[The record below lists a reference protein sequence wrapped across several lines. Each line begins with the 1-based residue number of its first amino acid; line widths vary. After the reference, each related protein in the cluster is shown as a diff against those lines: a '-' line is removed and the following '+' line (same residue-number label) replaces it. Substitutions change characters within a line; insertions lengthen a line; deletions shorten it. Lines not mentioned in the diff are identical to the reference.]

1 MKDEAKYPIKAV
13 SKLTGLSQHVIRAWE
28 KRYQAIQPTRTGTNR
43 RLYSEEEI
51 NRLRLL
57 KEAIAQGHN
66 IGNVANMDSEDLK
79 TLITG
84 NGSIAPAQTQPETAP
99 HKPGVSNYLDELIT
113 ATRSLDNKRI
123 ERILLNA
130 SVTLSQPLLIDQ
142 LIIPFLQ
149 KIGELWQ
156 EGSLRIF
163 HEHLASAVIRTF
175 LADLL
180 ATIKT
185 PSHAPILIVTT
196 PSGQYH
202 EIGALIVALT
212 SASVGWQVTY
222 LGPNLP
228 AEEISAAAI
237 EKNARIVLL
246 SIVFPPDDPHLKLE
260 LERIRVLLPD
270 NISIFVGG
278 RASSSYLE
286 TFKKINAT
294 VFSGIKTLRTN
305 LESYHSV

>member
-84 NGSIAPAQTQPETAP
+84 NGSIAPAQTPPETAP
-99 HKPGVSNYLDELIT
+99 DKPGVSNYLDELIA
-113 ATRSLDNKRI
+113 ATQSLDNKRI
-123 ERILLNA
+123 EHILLNA

-270 NISIFVGG
+270 DISIFVGG
-278 RASSSYLE
+278 RATNSYLE
-286 TFKKINAT
+286 TLKKINAT
-294 VFSGIKTLRTN
+294 VFKEINELRTN

>member
-99 HKPGVSNYLDELIT
+99 NKPGVSNYLDELIA
-113 ATRSLDNKRI
+113 ATQSLDNKRI

-305 LESYHSV
+305 LESYHSS

>member
-1 MKDEAKYPIKAV
+1 MV
-13 SKLTGLSQHVIRAWE
+13 
-28 KRYQAIQPTRTGTNR
+28 
-43 RLYSEEEI
+43 
-51 NRLRLL
+51 
-57 KEAIAQGHN
+57 
-66 IGNVANMDSEDLK
+66 
-79 TLITG
+79 
-84 NGSIAPAQTQPETAP
+84 
-99 HKPGVSNYLDELIT
+99 
-113 ATRSLDNKRI
+113 
-123 ERILLNA
+123 
-130 SVTLSQPLLIDQ
+130 
-142 LIIPFLQ
+142 
-149 KIGELWQ
+149 
-156 EGSLRIF
+156 
-163 HEHLASAVIRTF
+163 
-175 LADLL
+175 
-180 ATIKT
+180 
-185 PSHAPILIVTT
+185 VTT

-228 AEEISAAAI
+228 AEEISAAAM

-294 VFSGIKTLRTN
+294 VFKEIRELRTN
-305 LESYHSV
+305 LESYHSS

>member
-84 NGSIAPAQTQPETAP
+84 NGSIAPAQTQPENAP
-99 HKPGVSNYLDELIT
+99 DKPGVSNYLDELIT

-294 VFSGIKTLRTN
+294 VFEEIKALRTN

>member
-1 MKDEAKYPIKAV
+1 MNDEAKYPIKAV

-43 RLYSEEEI
+43 RLYNEEEI

-66 IGNVANMDSEDLK
+66 IGNVANLDSEDLK
-79 TLITG
+79 NLITG

-99 HKPGVSNYLDELIT
+99 HKPGVSNYLDELIA
-113 ATRSLDNKRI
+113 ATQSLDNKRI

-149 KIGELWQ
+149 KIGEMWQ
-156 EGSLRIF
+156 EGSLRTF

-185 PSHAPILIVTT
+185 PSHAPNMVVTT

-228 AEEISAAAI
+228 AEEISAAAM

-294 VFSGIKTLRTN
+294 VFKEIRELRTN
-305 LESYHSV
+305 LESYHSS